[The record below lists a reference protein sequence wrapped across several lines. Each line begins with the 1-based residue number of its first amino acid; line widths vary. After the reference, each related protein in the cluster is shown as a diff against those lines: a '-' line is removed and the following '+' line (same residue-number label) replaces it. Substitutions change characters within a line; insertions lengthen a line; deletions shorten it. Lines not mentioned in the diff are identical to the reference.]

1 MSEQPD
7 GGTGWIVAG
16 LDGSESSRPALR
28 WALRQAVLTGSR
40 VEVLTAWHIPI
51 TYGWAPLPEEDL
63 DLESAARKMQADV
76 LAEVAGSAGEG
87 PEVRARVVEGNAAG
101 VLINASK
108 DADLLVLGN
117 RGYSGFT
124 EALLGSVSQHAVQQA
139 TCPVVIV
146 R

>member
-16 LDGSESSRPALR
+16 VDGSESSKLALR
-28 WALRQAVLTGSR
+28 WALRQAALTGSR
-40 VEVLTAWHIPI
+40 VDAVTAWHIPV
-51 TYGWAPLPEEDL
+51 TYGWAPLPEEDW
-63 DLESAARKMQADV
+63 DLEGAARKMLTDV
-76 LAEVAGSAGEG
+76 LAEVAGPAGEG
-87 PEVRARVVEGNAAG
+87 PEVRARVVEGNAAS

-108 DADLLVLGN
+108 GADLLVLGN
-117 RGYSGFT
+117 RGYGGFT